1 LFTVLAVASFIF
13 FLVSIDSVFNFNF
26 QSNTDS
32 VFFEIPVVH
41 LPTRITIIVLTII
54 EFLVCGLSYYYA
66 FKRKK
71 MNISFTIIFA
81 LCWVMAFL
89 VWQIQGE
96 GLNFYATGFLATA
109 LALSVPLVF
118 GSMSGVV
125 CEHVGVVNIA
135 IEGQLLFGAFAATI
149 CGSIAKELSG
159 SEAVGLAVG
168 FIAAPVSGL
177 LLGSLFALFT
187 VKYFVNQMIVG
198 VLINV
203 LSLGLT
209 SYLYST
215 LMSNHRWLNQ
225 AMKLPIIR
233 IPLLSEIPILG
244 PVFFN
249 QSVMVYLMFAVVIL
263 LQVFLFHSRWG
274 LRMRACGEHPKA
286 ADTVGINVN
295 RTRFRNVVLGSA
307 IAGLGGGY
315 FTIAQG
321 LVFNENIS
329 SGKGYI
335 ALAAMIMGK
344 WKPNT
349 ALVAACIFGFAD
361 AVQILLSVLGAPIPG
376 QFLLMMPYL
385 VTIFAIA
392 GIIGKVIAPAQE
404 GKPYI
409 G

>member
-1 LFTVLAVASFIF
+1 MAALGLVF
-13 FLVSIDSVFNFNF
+13 FLVSGDSVFNFNF
-26 QSNTDS
+26 QSSTDT
-32 VFFEIPVVH
+32 VFFQIPVLH
-41 LPTRITIIVLTII
+41 LPARTTILVLTII
-54 EFLVCGLSYYYA
+54 EILISALSYYFA
-66 FKRKK
+66 FQRKK
-71 MNISFTIIFA
+71 MNIAFTILFA
-81 LCWVMAFL
+81 LAWVMSFL

-118 GSMSGVV
+118 GSMCGLV
-125 CEHVGVVNIA
+125 CERVGVVNIA
-135 IEGQLLFGAFAATI
+135 IEGQLLFGAFSATI
-149 CGSIAKELSG
+149 CGSIAKELTG
-159 SEAVGLAVG
+159 SSEVGLIVG
-168 FIAAPVSGL
+168 FIAAPVSGV
-177 LLGSLFALFT
+177 LLGMLFALFT

-198 VLINV
+198 VLVNV

-215 LMSNHRWLNQ
+215 LMSNHRWLNS
-225 AMKLPIIR
+225 AMKLPVVR
-233 IPLLSEIPILG
+233 IPLLAEIPILG

-249 QSVMVYLMFAVVIL
+249 QSIMVYIMFAVVIL
-263 LQVFLFHSRWG
+263 LQVFVFHSRWG
-274 LRMRACGEHPKA
+274 LRMRACGEHPQA

-361 AVQILLSVLGAPIPG
+361 AVQILLSVMGAPIPG
-376 QFLLMMPYL
+376 QFLLMLPYL

-392 GIIGKVIAPAQE
+392 GVIGKVIAPASE